1 MITEEEFYKVL
12 LKEKENSKINIFL
25 EDVEVVPNYK
35 LKDSPDFVL
44 KVRLKLSF
52 LSQDLYM
59 EIPLPIELEKGGI
72 YQALEDLRKFVEREK
87 FYLTLPMLIV
97 SDKNSVIRKEER
109 KMKTYFELI
118 QVPYRLLIDLQNK

>member
-59 EIPLPIELEKGGI
+59 KIPLPIELEKGGI

-118 QVPYRLLIDLQNK
+118 QVPYRLFIEL